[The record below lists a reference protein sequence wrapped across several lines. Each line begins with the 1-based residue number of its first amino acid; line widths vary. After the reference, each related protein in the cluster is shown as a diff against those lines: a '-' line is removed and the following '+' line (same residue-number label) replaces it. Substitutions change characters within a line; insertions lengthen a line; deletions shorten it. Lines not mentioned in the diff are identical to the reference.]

1 MSGAQLSAIEAF
13 LAVADTGGFGDA
25 ARELGLS
32 QSTVSRR
39 VAQLEEHL
47 GQRLLARTTRHVS
60 MTEAGLVFAEEART
74 ALAGLRRAAT
84 RLMGEGAELSGL
96 VRITMPTAYGR
107 MVVIPAIARLV
118 REHPA
123 LRFNLNLSDRYI
135 DLASEPQDIAIRL
148 TDEVPSG
155 WKVDR
160 LGKVGGGLYA
170 APAYL
175 EAAGRP
181 GYPEELVTHR
191 LLAARTY
198 TPRTTWRLTVDGKA
212 RVIEITPVV
221 VASDFAALHDLVVA
235 GAGIAALPDYL
246 AAGALES
253 GALVEV
259 WPGAVA
265 ERWPVFA
272 AYPQHLANDRRVRTI
287 VAALSD

>member
-181 GYPEELVTHR
+181 GYPEELATHC

-287 VAALSD
+287 IAALSD